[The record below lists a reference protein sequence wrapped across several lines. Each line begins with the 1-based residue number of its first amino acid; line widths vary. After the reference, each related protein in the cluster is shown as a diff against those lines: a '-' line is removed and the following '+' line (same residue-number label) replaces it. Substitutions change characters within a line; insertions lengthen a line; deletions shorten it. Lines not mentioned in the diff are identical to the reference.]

1 METSQS
7 GFCIVVLRSLTTLSL
22 FGQNSTLGKHLYKSE
37 KIIIFNLMV
46 EYNKLSLI
54 LKAVSDVTRRSI
66 LTLLCQQGPRKVT
79 ELAGHY
85 RMSLNAVSKHI
96 KILESTGLVRRTTI
110 GRVHLIEA
118 DLKDFQLVEQWFNEM
133 ESIWRIRLNAL
144 ANLIETET
152 GEPTDEK

>member
-1 METSQS
+1 
-7 GFCIVVLRSLTTLSL
+7 
-22 FGQNSTLGKHLYKSE
+22 
-37 KIIIFNLMV
+37 MV

-79 ELAGHY
+79 ELAGPY

>member
-1 METSQS
+1 
-7 GFCIVVLRSLTTLSL
+7 
-22 FGQNSTLGKHLYKSE
+22 
-37 KIIIFNLMV
+37 MV
-46 EYNKLSLI
+46 EYSNKLSLL

-118 DLKDFQLVEQWFNEM
+118 DLTDFQLVEQWFSEM
-133 ESIWRIRLNAL
+133 DSIWGLRLKAL
-144 ANLIETET
+144 GNLIETET
-152 GEPTDEK
+152 GEPTDDE

>member
-1 METSQS
+1 
-7 GFCIVVLRSLTTLSL
+7 
-22 FGQNSTLGKHLYKSE
+22 
-37 KIIIFNLMV
+37 MV
-46 EYNKLSLI
+46 EYNQKMSLI
-54 LKAVSDVTRRSI
+54 LKSVSDVTRRSI
-66 LTLLCQQGPRKVT
+66 LTLLCQQGPRRVT

-118 DLKDFQLVEQWFNEM
+118 DLTDFQLVEQWFNEM
-133 ESIWRIRLNAL
+133 DSIWKLRLNAL
-144 ANLIETET
+144 GNLIEPET